1 VSPQKLRQ
9 RMDHDVRAPFDR
21 PDQIRRRQSVVDDEG
36 NAGFLC
42 HRADRLDVDDD
53 AAGVGAEGGRR
64 PTVVP
69 APAAAGP
76 EMSDRPRRRT
86 FTAQTKLRVLAET
99 DGAADVGGIGA
110 ILRREGLYSST
121 LTDWRRQRDSGALG
135 GLTPAKRGPKA
146 AARNPLAAELAQ
158 AKRETAR
165 LGRQLQQAEAI
176 IEIQKKV
183 AALLGIP
190 LATPDSD
197 DAS

>member
-1 VSPQKLRQ
+1 MQHK
-9 RMDHDVRAPFDR
+9 
-21 PDQIRRRQSVVDDEG
+21 DEKM
-36 NAGFLC
+36 
-42 HRADRLDVDDD
+42 DD
-53 AAGVGAEGGRR
+53 AAGAGAEEGRR

-69 APAAAGP
+69 TPAAAAS
-76 EMSDRPRRRT
+76 EMSDRARRRS

-135 GLTPAKRGPKA
+135 GLTPVKRGPKTA
-146 AARNPLAAELAQ
+146 AQNPLAAELAQ
-158 AKRETAR
+158 AKRENAR
-165 LGRQLQQAEAI
+165 LGRRLQQAEAI

-197 DAS
+197 DAA

>member
-1 VSPQKLRQ
+1 MVLARIGAPRSACRVSWPGGAGCFAAASLNSAVNRVALSRSATHQPTTLRLK
-9 RMDHDVRAPFDR
+9 MSMMTWVRSPA
-21 PDQIRRRQSVVDDEG
+21 RRR
-36 NAGFLC
+36 
-42 HRADRLDVDDD
+42 
-53 AAGVGAEGGRR
+53 
-64 PTVVP
+64 
-69 APAAAGP
+69 GP

-110 ILRREGLYSST
+110 ILRREGLYSSA